1 MCVIQSVL
9 DNTFREKSIEETF
22 KDFEVIKC
30 VKDHFSEIG
39 CIQNEVSII
48 PFIGG
53 KINTFKSPNSESLS
67 FEFSGCAM
75 AQYKENGVTYAAHIC
90 LYGMGNEGDCREVWN
105 EFIQKREITDVILFY
120 PKTEA
125 LQILQFEKCKETG
138 KSAEII
144 TICSYIKGEKCYSA
158 VIDIDEK
165 KVIKEIQQIPLIG
178 VENCIIR
185 KTGKTP
191 SSCVIL

>member
-9 DNTFREKSIEETF
+9 DNTFREKSIKETL
-22 KDFEVIKC
+22 ERPEIKEC
-30 VKDHFSEIG
+30 DKEHFSEIG

-53 KINTFKSPNSESLS
+53 KINTFKSPKSESLS

-75 AQYKENGVTYAAHIC
+75 AQYKKNGVKYAAHIC

-105 EFIQKREITDVILFY
+105 ELIQKTEITDVILFY

-125 LQILQFEKCKETG
+125 LQKEQLEVCRKRM

-144 TICSYIKGEKCYSA
+144 TICGYIKGEKCYSA

-165 KVIKEIQQIPLIG
+165 KVIKEIEQIPLIG

-185 KTGKTP
+185 ETK
-191 SSCVIL
+191 SHRHA

>member
-9 DNTFREKSIEETF
+9 DKTFAEKSIEETF
-22 KDFEVIKC
+22 KDFEKIKC
-30 VKDHFSEIG
+30 DKEHFSEIG

-48 PFIGG
+48 PFNSG

-125 LQILQFEKCKETG
+125 LQILQSKRWKPDRTIDICG
-138 KSAEII
+138 YII
-144 TICSYIKGEKCYSA
+144 ENKCYSA
-158 VIDIDEK
+158 VIDIAEK
-165 KVIKEIQQIPLIG
+165 KVIKEIEHIPLIG
-178 VENCIIR
+178 KENCYIR
-185 KTGKTP
+185 ESHGETGKIP